1 MKIIKLLGVLSAL
14 LSIFPVYAL
23 DALPDEEL
31 AQTVA
36 QDGLSVAIKLPN
48 ATLAIDSIGLL
59 DKDGIV
65 FDAATNFAGYNNRGD
80 FRAKTIQ
87 IQGCTDS
94 IIGGACN
101 LATGSATLNI
111 TMDADGGV
119 GGLSPTLTTKVSLGS
134 AVNKIR
140 FNVDKLSIRGGST
153 GSDVNIIDLSYIDIV
168 PNAADGKTLLTM
180 QFGNEPQGGLIKFT
194 NAKFGTVDFGNV
206 KILDKNDVIN
216 GGACATCSVNFD
228 FAIASLDFTGAGI
241 DVSDMGLVFSVP
253 SFVTQ
258 IDVTMQNI
266 KMGTADS
273 IGSFGIKG
281 LQVSNLQIAVSGI

>member
-1 MKIIKLLGVLSAL
+1 MKIIKRLGVLSAL

-23 DALPDEEL
+23 DTMLDEEL

-36 QDGLSVAIKLPN
+36 QDGLSIAIKLPS
-48 ATLAIDSIGLL
+48 ATLAMDSIGLL
-59 DKDGIV
+59 DKDGIA

-87 IQGCTDS
+87 LQGCTES
-94 IIGGACN
+94 TIGGACT
-101 LATGSATLNI
+101 LATNSATFNI

-119 GGLSPTLTTKVSLGS
+119 GGVSPTVITKFSLGS
-134 AVNKIR
+134 SVNKIR
-140 FNVDKLSIRGGST
+140 FNVDKLSIRGGAT
-153 GSDVNIIDLSYIDIV
+153 GSDVNIIDLSYIDIA
-168 PNAADGKTLLTM
+168 PTGSKNLLTM
-180 QFGNEPQGGLIKFT
+180 QFGNQPQGNMIRFT
-194 NAKFGTVDFGNV
+194 NANFGTIDFGNV
-206 KILDKNDVIN
+206 KVLDKNDLVN

-253 SFVTQ
+253 SFVTPV
-258 IDVTMQNI
+258 DVTMQNI

-273 IGSFGIKG
+273 MGSFGIKG

>member
-1 MKIIKLLGVLSAL
+1 MKIIKLLGMLSGL
-14 LSIFPVYAL
+14 LSVYPVYAL
-23 DALPDEEL
+23 DAMLDEEL

-48 ATLAIDSIGLL
+48 ATLAIDSIGLR

-87 IQGCTDS
+87 IQGCTES
-94 IIGGACN
+94 TIGGACT
-101 LATGSATLNI
+101 LATNSATFNI

-119 GGLSPTLTTKVSLGS
+119 GGLSPTLTTKFALGS

-140 FNVDKLSIRGGST
+140 FNVDKLSIRGGAT

-168 PNAADGKTLLTM
+168 PNAAGGKNLLTM
-180 QFGNEPQGGLIKFT
+180 QLGKQPQGNMIRFT
-194 NAKFGTVDFGNV
+194 NANFGTIDFGNV
-206 KILDKNDVIN
+206 KILDKNDVLN

-241 DVSDMGLVFSVP
+241 DVSNMGLVFSVP
-253 SFVTQ
+253 SFVTP

>member
-1 MKIIKLLGVLSAL
+1 MKIIKRLGVLSAF

-80 FRAKTIQ
+80 FRIKDIQ
-87 IQGCTDS
+87 IQGCTQS
-94 IIGGACN
+94 TVGGACT
-101 LATGSATLNI
+101 LATNSATFNI
-111 TMDADGGV
+111 VIDADGGV
-119 GGLSPTLTTKVSLGS
+119 GGLAPSLTAKFSLGS

-140 FNVDKLSIRGGST
+140 FNVDKLSIRGGAT
-153 GSDVNIIDLSYIDIV
+153 GSDVNIIDLSYIDIA
-168 PNAADGKTLLTM
+168 PTGSKNLLTM
-180 QFGNEPQGGLIKFT
+180 QLGKQPQGGLIKFT
-194 NAKFGTVDFGNV
+194 NANFGTIDFGNV

-228 FAIASLDFTGAGI
+228 FAISSLNFTGASL
-241 DVSDMGLVFSVP
+241 DVSDMGLVFSLP
-253 SFVTQ
+253 SFVAP
-258 IDVTMQNI
+258 IDVTMQNV
-266 KMGTADS
+266 KMGTAAS

-281 LQVSNLQIAVSGI
+281 LQVSNLQIAVSGM

>member
-1 MKIIKLLGVLSAL
+1 MKIIKRLGVLSAF
-14 LSIFPVYAL
+14 LSVFPVYAL

-80 FRAKTIQ
+80 LRAKTIQ
-87 IQGCTDS
+87 IQACTES
-94 IIGGACN
+94 TIGGACT
-101 LATGSATLNI
+101 LATNSATFNI
-111 TMDADGGV
+111 TIDTDGGA
-119 GGLSPTLTTKVSLGS
+119 GGASPTLNAKFSLGS
-134 AVNKIR
+134 TVNKIR
-140 FNVDKLSIRGGST
+140 FNVDKLSIRGGAT
-153 GSDVNIIDLSYIDIV
+153 GSDVNIIDLSYIDIA
-168 PNAADGKTLLTM
+168 PTGSKDLLAM
-180 QFGNEPQGGLIKFT
+180 QFGNQPQGNMIRFT
-194 NAKFGTVDFGNV
+194 NANFGTIDFGNV

-253 SFVTQ
+253 SFVTP

-273 IGSFGIKG
+273 MGSFGIKG